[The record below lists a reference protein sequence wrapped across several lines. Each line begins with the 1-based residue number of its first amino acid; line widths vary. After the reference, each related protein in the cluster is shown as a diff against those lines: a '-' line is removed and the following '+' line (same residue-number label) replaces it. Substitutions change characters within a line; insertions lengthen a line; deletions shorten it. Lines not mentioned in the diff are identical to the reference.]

1 MDGADFAVGKISELC
16 AKLTDSIPSAYS
28 VPMLEMSTCLD
39 VYKAHVGD
47 ESCSCGVGCQGCDAV
62 EPGLELIVEPSP
74 GPIVEP
80 SGEPSAGP
88 GAELSAGPGAEPS
101 AGPGAEPSAGPGA
114 EPSAGP
120 GAEPSAGP
128 GAEPS
133 AGPGAEPSTGPEVT
147 TVSAAWQRS
156 WIFAAVVWCT
166 FSASLF

>member
-101 AGPGAEPSAGPGA
+101 AGPGAEPS
-114 EPSAGP
+114 
-120 GAEPSAGP
+120 
-128 GAEPS
+128 
-133 AGPGAEPSTGPEVT
+133 TGPEVT

>member
-88 GAELSAGPGAEPS
+88 GAE
-101 AGPGAEPSAGPGA
+101 
-114 EPSAGP
+114 
-120 GAEPSAGP
+120 
-128 GAEPS
+128 PS